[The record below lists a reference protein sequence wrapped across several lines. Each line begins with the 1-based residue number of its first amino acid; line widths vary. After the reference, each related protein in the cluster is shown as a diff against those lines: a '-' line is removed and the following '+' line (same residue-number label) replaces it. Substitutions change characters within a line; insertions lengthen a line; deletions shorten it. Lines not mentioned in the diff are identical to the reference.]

1 MSDIRK
7 ILVSPFIAMIRLYQ
21 RKISVNFPRRC
32 KYYPTCSAYT
42 IESLKI
48 HGLLKGMLLAS
59 WRLLRCNPWSKGEWI
74 ASHDMGNGRKNRL
87 AIPN

>member
-1 MSDIRK
+1 
-7 ILVSPFIAMIRLYQ
+7 MIRLYQ

-59 WRLLRCNPWSKGEWI
+59 WRLLRCNPWSKGGVDRVPRHGKWPEKPLGYTELMRER
-74 ASHDMGNGRKNRL
+74 A
-87 AIPN
+87 AEE